1 MNSHS
6 WSEALRQQERLPRDY
21 AAAVLDCIE
30 PLAGKVAA
38 LLQRRA
44 GPVIVGVAGA
54 QGSGKST
61 LALFLQNWLRFETG
75 TSAVT
80 LGLDDLYLGRRER
93 EVLARAVHPLLR
105 TRGVPGTHDV
115 ELGQRL
121 LKDLTGTHGSIR
133 LPVFDKAA
141 DDCVIPSPRTLL
153 DTPVDVV
160 LFEGWCVGARPQ
172 PEDALDEPVNELEAE
187 HDANGSWRRYVNH
200 RLRTD
205 YAQLFDCLDALVFL
219 RVPSFDK
226 VLEWRRLQEEKLR
239 GRADIDDIRIFVSHF
254 ERLTRHIQV
263 DLPRFANTVIGI
275 DNCHRMAAM
284 THRGW

>member
-1 MNSHS
+1 VKSHS
-6 WSEALRQQERLPRDY
+6 WSEALCQQERLPQDY
-21 AAAVLDCIE
+21 AAAVFDYID
-30 PLAGKVAA
+30 PLASKIAA

-44 GPVIVGVAGA
+44 RPVVVGVAGA

-61 LALFLQNWLRFETG
+61 LTLFLENWLRIEMG
-75 TSAVT
+75 KSAVT
-80 LGLDDLYLGRRER
+80 LGLDDLYLGKRER
-93 EVLARAVHPLLR
+93 ETLARSVHPLLR

-121 LKDLTGTHGSIR
+121 LHDLTGAHGSIR

-141 DDCVIPSPRTLL
+141 DDRVIPSPRTPL

-172 PEDALDEPVNELEAE
+172 PEDELDEPVNALEAK

-205 YAQLFDCLDALVFL
+205 YARLFDHLDALVFL

-239 GRADIDDIRIFVSHF
+239 GNTDIDDIGAFVSHF
-254 ERLTRHIQV
+254 ERLTRHIQI
-263 DLPRFANTVIGI
+263 DMPRFANTVIGI
-275 DNCHRMAAM
+275 DNDHRMVTM